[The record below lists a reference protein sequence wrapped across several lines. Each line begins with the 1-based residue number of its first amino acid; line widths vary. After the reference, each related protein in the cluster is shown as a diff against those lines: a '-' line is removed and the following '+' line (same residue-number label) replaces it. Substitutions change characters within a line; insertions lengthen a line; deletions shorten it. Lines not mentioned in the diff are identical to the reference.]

1 MAIRKNTKSSKPAPA
16 RNRKKGAAEA
26 EKKNSKKTP
35 RTKAAPGK
43 LRVWLAAFQERCR
56 NPRLQAAVGVSMLVA
71 GIYMGC
77 ALVSGLFTG
86 SADYAIVLEGLNDTA
101 QTDREPYQN
110 WLGGSGA
117 FLAFWFGRQGLGL
130 GALSLPVLFIFWSW
144 PMITQRKSSGNGKT
158 IRWALLWT
166 VISPWFVGY
175 IASILGK
182 WGMPAW
188 DHWIGTAGHFL
199 TENALIYLGTLGN
212 GLVFGGIILAIT
224 AYYLQPQ
231 LNQLSGF
238 SWASIAQWFSSDDA
252 EASAWNSRNAA
263 EDESDSNAD
272 NDEPLNDSEPSDLPW
287 EQEDISTP
295 ASSAVMEEPVLL
307 EEDDDTEATLDELL
321 TELEGNTAPETSLV
335 PPVTPAPPKH
345 NKGEKDDDDVAFEV
359 KVASDEAQLS
369 DDEIDQKVQDFG
381 EYDPTLDL
389 SRFEL

>member
-26 EKKNSKKTP
+26 EKKSSKKTP

-43 LRVWLAAFQERCR
+43 LRVWFAAFQERCR

-71 GIYMGC
+71 GIYIGG

-86 SADYAIVLEGLNDTA
+86 SADYAMVLEGLNDAA
-101 QTDREPYQN
+101 QSNREPYQN

-117 FLAFWFGRQGLGL
+117 FLAFWLGRQGLGL
-130 GALSLPVLFIFWSW
+130 GALSLPVLLIFWSW

-158 IRWALLWT
+158 VRWALLWT
-166 VISPWFVGY
+166 VLSPWFAGY

-238 SWASIAQWFSSDDA
+238 SLANIAQWFSSDDA
-252 EASAWNSRNAA
+252 EASAW
-263 EDESDSNAD
+263 
-272 NDEPLNDSEPSDLPW
+272 
-287 EQEDISTP
+287 EQ
-295 ASSAVMEEPVLL
+295 
-307 EEDDDTEATLDELL
+307 
-321 TELEGNTAPETSLV
+321 PEYLR
-335 PPVTPAPPKH
+335 
-345 NKGEKDDDDVAFEV
+345 G
-359 KVASDEAQLS
+359 
-369 DDEIDQKVQDFG
+369 
-381 EYDPTLDL
+381 
-389 SRFEL
+389 